1 MLLYLMTKMK
11 RTVKMMVP
19 ESSAKG
25 KKMKGVVYQNKPK
38 KQSDEENNSSDATS
52 PETMT
57 ASK

>member
-1 MLLYLMTKMK
+1 MTL
-11 RTVKMMVP
+11 P

-25 KKMKGVVYQNKPK
+25 KKMKGVVYQNKLK